1 MGLFRDNETNN
12 ETNGNLH
19 RKKFQLVGGE
29 PVGYFTSVAEYLQS
43 GLQRTNPDS
52 GQSET

>member
-19 RKKFQLVGGE
+19 RKKSQLVGGE
-29 PVGYFTSVAEYLQS
+29 PVGYFTSVAEDLQS
-43 GLQRTNPDS
+43 GLQRTNPAS
-52 GQSET
+52 GQSGT